1 MELTKKQAIEEH
13 RKMWNWIAN
22 AIKNEE
28 DLPAVVSCYDWIS
41 LIVKLKGHYL
51 LNCKGQ
57 KYKGIRA
64 YCFCCEYAY
73 NAYNAYNCA
82 YHGKYV
88 CRYCPV
94 IWSGSTGDCCDE
106 YGEYT
111 ELVSLCGYSDEN
123 RRKAYIL
130 ALKIAN
136 LPEREGV

>member
-13 RKMWNWIAN
+13 RKMWNWIAD

-28 DLPAVVSCYDWIS
+28 DLPAVVSRYDWDS
-41 LIVKLKGHYL
+41 LIVDLKRNYF
-51 LNCKGQ
+51 LNYKGQ
-57 KYKGIRA
+57 KYKDDHTYT

-73 NAYNAYNCA
+73 NTSNDI
-82 YHGKYV
+82 

-94 IWSGSTGDCCDE
+94 MWSGSTGYCCGE
-106 YGEYT
+106 YGEYI
-111 ELVSLCGYSDEN
+111 ELISLRGYSDEN

>member
-22 AIKNEE
+22 AIKNKQ
-28 DLPAVVSCYDWIS
+28 DWSVVESCYNWSS
-41 LIVKLKGHYL
+41 LIVDLKRHYL
-51 LNCKGQ
+51 LNYEGQ
-57 KYKGIRA
+57 KYKDIRA
-64 YCFCCEYAY
+64 YCFCCEYNSCY
-73 NAYNAYNCA
+73 DD
-82 YHGKYV
+82 GL

-94 IWSGSTGDCCDE
+94 IWSGSNGGCCDE
-106 YGEYT
+106 YGEYE
-111 ELVSLCGYSDEN
+111 ELVSLHGYSDEN

>member
-13 RKMWNWIAN
+13 RKMWNWIAD
-22 AIKNEE
+22 AIKNKE
-28 DLPAVVSCYDWIS
+28 DWSVVESCYDWDS
-41 LIVKLKGHYL
+41 LIMDLKRHYL
-51 LNCKGQ
+51 LNYEGQ
-57 KYKGIRA
+57 KYKDIRA
-64 YCFCCEYAY
+64 ACFCCEYADNVRNNTY
-73 NAYNAYNCA
+73 YDNNF
-82 YHGKYV
+82 

-94 IWSGSTGDCCDE
+94 IWGSPTGCCCVE

-111 ELVSLCGYSDEN
+111 ELVTLDGYSDEN

>member
-1 MELTKKQAIEEH
+1 MKLTKKQAIEEH
-13 RKMWNWIAN
+13 RKMWNWIAD
-22 AIKNEE
+22 AIKNKE
-28 DLPAVVSCYDWIS
+28 DWSVVVESCYDWSS
-41 LIVKLKGHYL
+41 LIMDLKRHYL
-51 LNCKGQ
+51 LNYKCQ
-57 KYKGIRA
+57 KHKDIRT

-73 NAYNAYNCA
+73 NTSNCA
-82 YHGKYV
+82 YYSKHS

-111 ELVSLCGYSDEN
+111 ELVSLHGYSDEN